1 MGSLEGRVAIVT
13 GAGGG
18 IGAACAKALS
28 SAGAAVL
35 VTDIVGEN
43 AEKVA
48 GEITESGGRASSV
61 AVDVAEESQV
71 ASMIDHAI
79 STFGR
84 LDILHNNAA
93 ATGASVNDHD
103 LLEMDPGV
111 WDLTM
116 AVNLRGPMLG
126 AKHAIP
132 RMIASGGGV
141 VINTSS
147 GAGILAEPTRP
158 AYGASKAGLNSLT
171 RYIAV
176 RYGKQG
182 IRSVAVAPGITL
194 GQPARDAL
202 ESTEWL
208 AMMRR
213 HHLSTDLGRPED
225 IGHLVA
231 FLASDEARFITGTVI
246 SIDGGIVAAV
256 PYAAEMLERGTQMF

>member
-1 MGSLEGRVAIVT
+1 MGSLDGRVAVVT

-18 IGAACAKALS
+18 IGAACATELAR
-28 SAGAAVL
+28 AGASVL
-35 VTDIVGEN
+35 VADIV
-43 AEKVA
+43 AEKA
-48 GEITESGGRASSV
+48 ETTCGEIAEAGGRARWLN
-61 AVDVAEESQV
+61 VDVAEEAQV
-71 ASMIDHAI
+71 AEMIDYAV
-79 STFGR
+79 SVFGR
-84 LDILHNNAA
+84 IDILHNNAA
-93 ATGASVNDHD
+93 ATGASTGDHD
-103 LLEMDPGV
+103 LLEMDPSV

-116 AVNLRGPMLG
+116 SVNLRGPMLG

-132 RMIASGGGV
+132 KMINNGSGV
-141 VINTSS
+141 IINTSS
-147 GAGILAEPTRP
+147 GAGLLAEPTRP

-182 IRSVAVAPGITL
+182 IRAVAVAPGITL

-213 HHLSTDLGRPED
+213 HHLLPDLGWPED

-246 SIDGGIVAAV
+246 SIDGGIVAPV
-256 PYAAEMLERGTQMF
+256 PYAAEMLQHGTQLF